1 LVTQAEIEAAAEAYL
16 HVGIGESIHAGM
28 LAVLEAAE
36 RVRPKRKDGT
46 VTERSR
52 RFRAKRNGVA
62 QNGVAAAGGNA
73 VAEGGNAV
81 AEGGNGVTRNGV
93 AGADSL
99 TPLSLLLALKHAA
112 NGNIQPACTDV
123 EPIRD
128 LLQQG
133 CDLDL
138 DILPAVRDLLTDPI
152 QPPLKRWSVP
162 WLAAEIVR
170 RQDERTGHVTPARA
184 RAAPVRQ
191 PAAPPCRSGPPPAA
205 PSLDMDELVAGYRAG
220 NVDWDATRF
229 GPPPGSRG
237 AGSTPRCSGR
247 TGMDEAPRRCR

>member
-73 VAEGGNAV
+73 VAEGGN
-81 AEGGNGVTRNGV
+81 GVTRNGV

-138 DILPAVRDLLTDPI
+138 DVLPAVHDLLTHPL

-170 RQDERTGHVTPARA
+170 RRDERTGHVTQAPAAARTAPVPRRA
-184 RAAPVRQ
+184 AERAAP
-191 PAAPPCRSGPPPAA
+191 PPPQRPPAA
-205 PSLDMDELVAGYRAG
+205 LSFDMDELVAGYRAG
-220 NVDWDATRF
+220 NVAWDATRF
-229 GPPPGSRG
+229 GPPPGSPG
-237 AGSTPRCSGR
+237 
-247 TGMDEAPRRCR
+247 CRVDAAVLRENGYG

>member
-1 LVTQAEIEAAAEAYL
+1 MRQAFATRCRCLKTGKALVTQAEIEAAAEAYL

-73 VAEGGNAV
+73 VAEGGN
-81 AEGGNGVTRNGV
+81 GVTRNGV

-133 CDLDL
+133 CDLEL
-138 DILPAVRDLLTDPI
+138 DILPAVRDFLTDPL
-152 QPPLKRWSVP
+152 QPPLRRWGAP
-162 WLAAEIVR
+162 WLVAEIER
-170 RQDERTGHVTPARA
+170 RRDERG
-184 RAAPVRQ
+184 Q
-191 PAAPPCRSGPPPAA
+191 
-205 PSLDMDELVAGYRAG
+205 
-220 NVDWDATRF
+220 N
-229 GPPPGSRG
+229 
-237 AGSTPRCSGR
+237 
-247 TGMDEAPRRCR
+247 